1 MTAFVL
7 GNGVSRRGLDLDF
20 IQSRGPVYGC
30 NALYRDFT
38 PDVLVATDR
47 AMAQE
52 IESTGYAQQHRFFTR
67 RPAANSGAQVVP
79 RAWYGYSSGPV
90 ALALAAGA
98 GHSPIYLIGF
108 DLGADHQGLFNNIY
122 AGTQNYKPEN
132 SGPTF
137 TGNWLRQIQRIVRDH
152 DHQSFVRVQG
162 DTTARVPEFDHLG
175 NLAAMPRDQF
185 LTWLNTAKERPCPP
199 TSA

>member
-7 GNGVSRRGLDLDF
+7 GNGMSRRGLDLNLVR
-20 IQSRGPVYGC
+20 SRGPVYGC

-47 AMAQE
+47 GMAQE

-67 RPAANSGAQVVP
+67 RPTANSGAQVVP
-79 RAWYGYSSGPV
+79 RPWYGYSSGPV
-90 ALALAAGA
+90 ALALAAKD

-108 DLGADHQGLFNNIY
+108 DLGADHQGLFNNVY
-122 AGTQNYKPEN
+122 AGTSCYKPRN

-137 TGNWLRQIQRIVRDH
+137 TGNWIRQIQRVVRDH

-162 DTTARVPEFDHLG
+162 DITARVPEFDLLG
-175 NLAAMPRDQF
+175 NLAMMGLDQF
-185 LTWLNTAKERPCPP
+185 VEWLNTAEEI
-199 TSA
+199 S

>member
-1 MTAFVL
+1 MAAFVL

-20 IQSRGPVYGC
+20 IQSRGAVYGC

-47 AMAQE
+47 GIAQE
-52 IESTGYAQQHRFFTR
+52 IENTGYARQHRFFTR
-67 RPAANSGAQVVP
+67 RPAVNSGAEIIP
-79 RAWYGYSSGPV
+79 RPWYGYSSGPV
-90 ALALAAGA
+90 ALALAAQD

-108 DLGADHQGLFNNIY
+108 DLGHNEQGLFNNVY
-122 AGTQNYKPEN
+122 AGTKNYKPQN

-137 TGNWLRQIQRIVRDH
+137 TGNWVRQIQRIVRDH
-152 DHQSFVRVQG
+152 DHQSFVRVQN
-162 DTTARVPEFDHLG
+162 DTTSRVPEFDRLG
-175 NLAAMPRDQF
+175 NLAAMSRDQF
-185 LTWLNTAKERPCPP
+185 LTWLNTAKERSCPP